1 MKPFK
6 RKLITLKTGGWTLIE
21 LTIVISLISILAGIS
36 LVGYRTA
43 IRHSKEAVLKEN
55 LFRMRTAIEQYYVDQ
70 AEYPHALDRL
80 VSEGYL
86 RKVPNDPFT
95 HSTTTWQLISP
106 DYDQNDL
113 TKRGVFDVKSGS
125 DDVAIDGTPYAG
137 W

>member
-6 RKLITLKTGGWTLIE
+6 RKSITLETGGWTLIE

-95 HSTTTWQLISP
+95 HSTATWQMRITL
-106 DYDQNDL
+106 QVVEVE
-113 TKRGVFDVKSGS
+113 VFLQQAVLLQ
-125 DDVAIDGTPYAG
+125 IQQ
-137 W
+137 